1 MIKQKAIYI
10 IAPINFNTD
19 QKKTKMIIHL
29 NSNSINKK

>member
-19 QKKTKMIIHL
+19 QKK
-29 NSNSINKK
+29 NKNDNTLK